1 MSGNQ
6 NQQQQGSGDPSAALA
21 QLLGEDAKLLLSESL
36 TKSVMETALK
46 ELTEETMKERVEK
59 GKVKLREAIAAEKEL
74 TTLTREFNKKTQA
87 QKKKLGKLLNTLRAV
102 MQGKEPPPDNDGGDK
117 GDGGGDNEEEAG
129 A

>member
-6 NQQQQGSGDPSAALA
+6 PQNQGGGGDPSAALA
-21 QLLGEDAKLLLSESL
+21 QLLGDDAKLLLSESL

-102 MQGKEPPPDNDGGDK
+102 MQGKEPPPDNDGG
-117 GDGGGDNEEEAG
+117 GGDTEEEAG

>member
-6 NQQQQGSGDPSAALA
+6 PQNQGGGDPSAALA

-102 MQGKEPPPDNDGGDK
+102 MQGKEPPPDNDGG
-117 GDGGGDNEEEAG
+117 GGDTEEEAG